1 MWKFAVSSRGSWQ
14 TRFVAVLSAGTLV
27 SWTRRLV
34 GPCMQAV
41 KESKVK
47 LRGTDVVASYKIM
60 VLLVLVP
67 LFNVIYGALFGLLFL
82 R

>member
-1 MWKFAVSSRGSWQ
+1 
-14 TRFVAVLSAGTLV
+14 
-27 SWTRRLV
+27 
-34 GPCMQAV
+34 MQAV